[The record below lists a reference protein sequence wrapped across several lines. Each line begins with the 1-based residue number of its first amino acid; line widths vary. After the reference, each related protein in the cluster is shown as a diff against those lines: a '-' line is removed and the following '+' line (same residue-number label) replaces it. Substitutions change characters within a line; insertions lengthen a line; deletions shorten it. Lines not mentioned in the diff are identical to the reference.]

1 MPRLSRHKLWLCAT
15 CVASCLLP
23 SAAAASAPHDATVGG
38 GAVARES
45 TPAERPARVRR
56 QPAPTPPAPAPVAA
70 GPETP
75 RPRAR
80 VNGGQAVAPAGAP
93 REVVAAIAAAN
104 KIVSKPYRYG
114 GGHASSEDTGYDCS
128 GTISYALTGA
138 ALLKSPLDSTSF
150 MRWGAAGRGRWI
162 TVYSN
167 PSHAY
172 VVIAGIRLDTSAG
185 GGRSAARFGNAPGSG
200 PRWRGSRSS
209 RGYQA
214 RHFPGL

>member
-1 MPRLSRHKLWLCAT
+1 MPRLSRHKLWLCAS

-23 SAAAASAPHDATVGG
+23 SAAVARAPYEATVGG
-38 GAVARES
+38 GAVAHEAI
-45 TPAERPARVRR
+45 PVERPERQRR
-56 QPAPTPPAPAPVAA
+56 QVVTPPPAPVAA
-70 GPETP
+70 TPEAP
-75 RPRAR
+75 VARAR
-80 VNGGQAVAPAGAP
+80 VIGGQATAPAGAP
-93 REVVAAIAAAN
+93 QEVVAAIAAAN
-104 KIVSKPYRYG
+104 KIVAKPYRYG
-114 GGHASSEDTGYDCS
+114 GGHARSEDTGYDCS

-138 ALLKSPLDSTSF
+138 DLLKAPLDSTSF
-150 MRWGAAGRGRWI
+150 MRWGESGRGRWI

-185 GGRSAARFGNAPGSG
+185 GRSAARFGSAPGSG